1 MKCKDC
7 WLNDNKRLGV
17 DYCMLPRCPYEKNDK
32 RGGEDGKKEKP
43 GKR

>member
-7 WLNDNKRLGV
+7 WLNDYKRLGV
-17 DYCMLPRCPYEKNDK
+17 NFCILPRCPYESKK